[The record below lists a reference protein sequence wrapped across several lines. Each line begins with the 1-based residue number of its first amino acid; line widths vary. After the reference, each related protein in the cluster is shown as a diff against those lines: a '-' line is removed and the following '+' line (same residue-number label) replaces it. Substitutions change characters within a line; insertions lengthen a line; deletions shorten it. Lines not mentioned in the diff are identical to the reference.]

1 MGRAVLDR
9 EVAERDDD
17 RWTLSTERFRQIALV
32 TVAGLCLLVVA
43 GGVVR
48 LTGSGLGCDDW
59 PNCNDESF
67 VDVSSGHTAIE
78 QLNRL
83 LSGLIGIPTLAM
95 AVGSF
100 RVRPRRSRTGP
111 TGLVVPSIA
120 VLVTVLANGVVGG
133 IAVRTDLHP
142 ALVQSHFLLAMASIA
157 FGLVAVHR
165 ASIVDGAQRGLTA
178 GARSRR
184 RPRDPDGRGDRHR
197 DRRHRHG
204 PARRRG
210 GRAPVGFRHLDGG
223 PDPQHVVL
231 ATANNTTPHTT
242 HKPNQPPHTN
252 PSSLDRSSPT
262 CCSTRSATPTPA
274 GVRIALRRY
283 RADEQVLDFVV
294 LRHGPGIPQ
303 SMLRRC
309 SRPTDDHGP
318 GAAAAEGSGIGLAF
332 VRTLVDH
339 LGGRG
344 RGHERRRVTARSSRS
359 RSRRCRPK
367 PTSAAPATT
376 DQGTTSG

>member
-9 EVAERDDD
+9 EVAAHDDD
-17 RWTLSTERFRQIALV
+17 RWTLSTSRFRQIAMV

-100 RVRPRRSRTGP
+100 RVRPRRPHTGP

-120 VLVTVLANGVVGG
+120 VLLTVLANGVVGG

-157 FGLVAVHR
+157 FALMAVHR
-165 ASIVDGAQRGLTA
+165 ASSEPTTVQSAVRSTVPSAGPPSSTSASPVLRRLAIALVSLTA
-178 GARSRR
+178 VAIVTGTVVT
-184 RPRDPDGRGDRHR
+184 GT
-197 DRRHRHG
+197 G
-204 PARRRG
+204 P
-210 GRAPVGFRHLDGG
+210 H
-223 PDPQHVVL
+223 
-231 ATANNTTPHTT
+231 
-242 HKPNQPPHTN
+242 
-252 PSSLDRSSPT
+252 
-262 CCSTRSATPTPA
+262 A
-274 GVRIALRRY
+274 G
-283 RADEQVLDFVV
+283 
-294 LRHGPGIPQ
+294 
-303 SMLRRC
+303 
-309 SRPTDDHGP
+309 
-318 GAAAAEGSGIGLAF
+318 
-332 VRTLVDH
+332 
-339 LGGRG
+339 
-344 RGHERRRVTARSSRS
+344 
-359 RSRRCRPK
+359 
-367 PTSAAPATT
+367 
-376 DQGTTSG
+376 